1 MNEVSKFFG
10 KCGAGVASAGNSM
23 KRSAANTKQDGKI
36 ADAEKTI
43 KTLTR
48 EIGNLTVIMLD
59 GNKTV
64 GPDIKERYLAI
75 VEARKIIDDAEAQ
88 KVYAKTVCPVC
99 GKKTAA
105 GMHYCGYCGSQIV
118 PGMLAE

>member
-1 MNEVSKFFG
+1 MNEMSRFFG
-10 KCGAGVASAGNSM
+10 KCGASMSAAAISM

-36 ADAEKTI
+36 AGAEKSI
-43 KTLTR
+43 ASLTR

-64 GPDIKERYLAI
+64 GADIMERYEAI
-75 VEARKIIDDAEAQ
+75 VEARKSIEEAEAE
-88 KVYAKTVCPVC
+88 KVYVKTVCPVC

-105 GMHYCGYCGSQIV
+105 GMRYCGHCGAQI
-118 PGMLAE
+118 ARDEAS

>member
-1 MNEVSKFFG
+1 MNEMSRFFG
-10 KCGAGVASAGNSM
+10 KCGASMSAAAISM

-36 ADAEKTI
+36 AGAEKCIT
-43 KTLTR
+43 TLTR
-48 EIGNLTVIMLD
+48 EIGNLAVLMLD

-64 GPDIKERYLAI
+64 GPDIIERYEAI
-75 VEARKIIDDAEAQ
+75 VEARKSIEEAEAE

-105 GMHYCGYCGSQIV
+105 GMRYCGHCG
-118 PGMLAE
+118 AR